1 MKSPWDFYRKAGEQR
16 GKLSFS
22 RWFFFI
28 FSMKVYHADSLPHSA
43 ENMRVM

>member
-22 RWFFFI
+22 RWFFI